1 MHRHPHFWR
10 DPDRFEPERFAPGS
24 EENARSVYASVPFG
38 GGPRIC
44 IGIHFATMELIVA
57 LATIAQR
64 YRLLIDS
71 SDRHSMAAR
80 LTMTPKYGLKVLL
93 KERELSS
100 RSIQ

>member
-1 MHRHPHFWR
+1 
-10 DPDRFEPERFAPGS
+10 
-24 EENARSVYASVPFG
+24 
-38 GGPRIC
+38 
-44 IGIHFATMELIVA
+44 MELIVA